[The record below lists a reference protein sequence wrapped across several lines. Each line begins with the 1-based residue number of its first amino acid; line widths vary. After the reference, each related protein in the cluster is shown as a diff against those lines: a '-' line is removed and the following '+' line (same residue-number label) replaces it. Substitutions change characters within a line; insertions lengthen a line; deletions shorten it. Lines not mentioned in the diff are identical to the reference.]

1 MIATEIIATFNK
13 PLSVA
18 EIALLSKHLSDN
30 GFDSFT
36 GGAGKFSIIYFGESD
51 DGVYREWATKLNNTL
66 KQYFNGQ
73 TNTFSNGIHS
83 VRTWF
88 QSADPT
94 ETRGRTYREVKNNLQ
109 KRYSEGEGFGNKRAS
124 DSGND
129 GKKGDNKGGSPENSG
144 KSILEENHTEETQ
157 QFFTDVHES
166 MLFQFI
172 SQERK

>member
-1 MIATEIIATFNK
+1 MEDGSTITMEIIITFNK
-13 PLSVA
+13 PLSVS

-30 GFDSFT
+30 GFDSFK

-51 DGVYREWATKLNNTL
+51 DGAYREWATKLNNTL

-73 TNTFSNGIHS
+73 ANTFSNGRNFIK
-83 VRTWF
+83 TWY
-88 QSADPT
+88 QAADPT

-129 GKKGDNKGGSPENSG
+129 GKKGNNKGGSLEDNG
-144 KSILEENHTEETQ
+144 KSILE
-157 QFFTDVHES
+157 
-166 MLFQFI
+166 
-172 SQERK
+172 